1 MTETPEQEADRTV
14 YGVTGGKR
22 FLLWCVS
29 ILYRCWARTI
39 RIRMDSRSS
48 EAVNYRAEPL
58 IIMMWHNSLF
68 LAPIAHRRFRRFR
81 RVYGMISASRDG
93 GGLAYF
99 FRKIGIWANRG
110 SSSRFG
116 REAFKDLVRCY
127 REGHDVT
134 ITPDGPRGP
143 VYKLKVGGVL
153 AARRLR
159 GRVLLGGAEFSR
171 CWRLKSW
178 DRFFLPVPFSV
189 VTIRCE
195 LVAHDEIPPGGAG
208 VSYLQKRL
216 LALTGD
222 PDLEDLLNAGA
233 EEVERK
239 EDPAAQDRATGSC

>member
-1 MTETPEQEADRTV
+1 
-14 YGVTGGKR
+14 
-22 FLLWCVS
+22 
-29 ILYRCWARTI
+29 
-39 RIRMDSRSS
+39 MDAQTS
-48 EAVNYRAEPL
+48 EAINYRAEPL
-58 IIMMWHNSLF
+58 IIIMWHNTLF
-68 LAPIAHRRFRRFR
+68 LAPIAHRRFRQFR

-99 FRKIGIWANRG
+99 FWKIGIWAIRG

-143 VYKLKVGGVL
+143 VYGLKPGAVL

-159 GRVLLGGAEFSR
+159 ARVLLGGVEFSR

-189 VTIRCE
+189 VTLRCE
-195 LVAHDEIPPGGAG
+195 LVSHEEIPPGVEG
-208 VSYLQKRL
+208 VSYLRNRM

-222 PDLEDLLNAGA
+222 PDLQDLLAAGA
-233 EEVERK
+233 EEIEK
-239 EDPAAQDRATGSC
+239 QEDPVPQDRATGSC

>member
-1 MTETPEQEADRTV
+1 
-14 YGVTGGKR
+14 
-22 FLLWCVS
+22 
-29 ILYRCWARTI
+29 
-39 RIRMDSRSS
+39 MDSGSS

-58 IIMMWHNSLF
+58 IIIMWHNSLF
-68 LAPIAHRRFRRFR
+68 LAPIAHRRYRQFR

-99 FRKIGIWANRG
+99 FRKIGIWAIRG

-116 REAFKDLVRCY
+116 REAFKDLVQRY

-143 VYKLKVGGVL
+143 VYELKPGGAL

-159 GRVLLGGAEFSR
+159 GWVLLGGAEFSR

-195 LVAHDEIPPGGAG
+195 LVAHDEIPSGKEG
-208 VSYLQKRL
+208 VRFLQDRL

-222 PDLEDLLNAGA
+222 PDLKELQSAGA
-233 EEVERK
+233 EEVK
-239 EDPAAQDRATGSC
+239 NNVDPVAQEGATGSG

>member
-1 MTETPEQEADRTV
+1 MTETPEQEVDRTV
-14 YGVTGGKR
+14 YGVAGGKR
-22 FLLWCVS
+22 FLLWCLS

-39 RIRMDSRSS
+39 RVRMDTQSS

-58 IIMMWHNSLF
+58 IIIMWHNSLF

-99 FRKIGIWANRG
+99 FRKIGIWAIRG

-143 VYKLKVGGVL
+143 VYKLKAGAVL

-159 GRVLLGGAEFSR
+159 GRVLIGGAEFSR

-195 LVAHDEIPPGGAG
+195 LINHDEIPPGGAG
-208 VSYLQKRL
+208 VSFLQNRL

-222 PDLEDLLNAGA
+222 PDLKELMDAGSK
-233 EEVERK
+233 EIEKK
-239 EDPAAQDRATGSC
+239 EDPAAQDRATGSS